1 MIAPR
6 RRIAR
11 GAGGQPAAEQCGNLM
26 NKAIMKLMVEH
37 NIFSDEFVRVVG
49 SACAKARAAALA
61 VNPSSVGFAELRIS

>member
-1 MIAPR
+1 
-6 RRIAR
+6 
-11 GAGGQPAAEQCGNLM
+11 M